1 MRRHNVPSTAQNDQL
16 ITLIKSLTK
25 AEKRNFK
32 LYVNRL
38 QSNTDVKFVQLFDV
52 LDKMDFFDE
61 ETILKKLPTI
71 KKSQLANLKRHLYK
85 QLLISLRLIHIQK
98 NVDIQ
103 IREQLDFARI
113 LYGKG
118 LIIQSMKLLDRIK
131 IIASDNHQDLLELE
145 IIEFLKLI
153 EERHI
158 TRSRQVKNKVESL
171 VDESLTRSNV
181 INNSIKLSN
190 LKIEIHGFYI
200 QYGHVK
206 NERDVHI
213 VKELFKNQ
221 LANIKLDGLTFF
233 EKIYLHQSYVWY
245 YYILVD
251 FEKCL
256 EHANQWVDIFY
267 EHEHLIEEE
276 PDLYMRG
283 FHYVLTSLFNLRD
296 VKKFNKSIKAFEQFE
311 KKYEANLNTVSEI
324 LLFLYLDTARL
335 SQYYIAGD
343 LDEGVKFIP
352 TVIQK
357 IKKYESKLDSH
368 RIMVFHFKIALIYFG
383 KEDFDRM
390 IDHLNEII
398 NQEMGQLRE
407 DIQCYSRLLFLIG
420 HYELGNFDLLD
431 YQVQNVYRFLDKM
444 KELNIVQL
452 ETLNFLKRIIKFRDI
467 KQKDAF
473 IDFKEKLEKI
483 SKDPFARRALLYF
496 DIIPWLES
504 KISKKSIKSILKKSY
519 KK

>member
-1 MRRHNVPSTAQNDQL
+1 MRKHNVPSTAQNDQL

-52 LDKMDFFDE
+52 LDKLDYFDE
-61 ETILKKLPTI
+61 VTILKKLPTI

-118 LIIQSMKLLDRIK
+118 LILQSMKLLDRIK
-131 IIASDNHQDLLELE
+131 TIASDNHQDLLELE

-181 INNSIKLSN
+181 INNSIRLSN

-206 NERDVHI
+206 NEKDVFV

-233 EKIYLHQSYVWY
+233 EKIYLEQSYVWY

-251 FEKCL
+251 FEKCY
-256 EHANQWVDIFY
+256 EHAKNWVEIF
-267 EHEHLIEEE
+267 HEDSNLIEEE

-283 FHYVLTSLFNLRD
+283 YHYVLTSLFNLRRLKD
-296 VKKFNKSIKAFEQFE
+296 FNKYIKGFE
-311 KKYEANLNTVSEI
+311 KFESKYESNLNTVSEI

-335 SQYYIAGD
+335 SQFYLSGD
-343 LDEGVKFIP
+343 LGEGNKYVPVVLDKL
-352 TVIQK
+352 K
-357 IKKYESKLDSH
+357 RYESQLDPH

-383 KEDFDRM
+383 DEDFDRM

-398 NQEMGQLRE
+398 NLEMGQLRE
-407 DIQCYSRLLFLIG
+407 DIQCYSRLLLLIG

-431 YQVQNVYRFLDKM
+431 YQVQSVYRFLDKM
-444 KELNIVQL
+444 KELNIVQM

-467 KQKDAF
+467 KQKDTF
-473 IDFKEKLEKI
+473 VEFKEKLEKI
-483 SKDPFARRALLYF
+483 SKDPFAKRALLYF
-496 DIIPWLES
+496 DILPWLES
-504 KISKKSIKSILKKSY
+504 KINKKSIKSILKKSY
-519 KK
+519 KN